1 MTLTE
6 IKAYFYNPKTILPK
20 SLTIGCE
27 HIPNVE
33 ATIRHLI
40 MVLEANTGNR
50 GYLPYFEQL
59 KEIYKN
65 IKK

>member
-6 IKAYFYNPKTILPK
+6 IKAYFYHPKTILPK

-27 HIPNVE
+27 HIPDVE

-40 MVLEANTGNR
+40 RVLEAHPGNR

-59 KEIYKN
+59 ETIYKN
-65 IKK
+65 IK